1 MPDLILH
8 GIENPSI
15 LSILF
20 AYMGGVLASLTPC
33 VYPMIPILLGIIGAS
48 DMEKKGKGF
57 PLSLSYSL
65 GLSIVYAALG
75 MLAAMTGGF
84 FGSVST
90 NPWSYLIFGN
100 LCIALSFWMMD
111 WISIPLFSSGGGTNR
126 KGYVGAFITGGL
138 SGLVAAPCTS
148 PVLAGLLVYV
158 SSTKDI
164 MLGGTMMFAFS
175 IGMSTL
181 LIVLGTFSGRL
192 KSLPKPGLWMVWMK
206 KGLGAAL
213 FLFGEYFLLKA
224 GRLLI

>member
-1 MPDLILH
+1 MFDLIAK
-8 GIENPSI
+8 GIENPSF
-15 LSILF
+15 LSIFF

-33 VYPMIPILLGIIGAS
+33 IYPMIPILLGIIVAS
-48 DMEKKGKGF
+48 EMEKKGKGF

-84 FGSVST
+84 FGSVAT

-100 LCIALSFWMMD
+100 LCILLSFWMMD
-111 WISIPLFSSGGGTNR
+111 WISIPLFSSGGGINR

-164 MLGGTMMFAFS
+164 LLGGAMMFAFS

-192 KSLPKPGLWMVWMK
+192 KSLPRPGLWMVWVK

-224 GRLLI
+224 GRLLL